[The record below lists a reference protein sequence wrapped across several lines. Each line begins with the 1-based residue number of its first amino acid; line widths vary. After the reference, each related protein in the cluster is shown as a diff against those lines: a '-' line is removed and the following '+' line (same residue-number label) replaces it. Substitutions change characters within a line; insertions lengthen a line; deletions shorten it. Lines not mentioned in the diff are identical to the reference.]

1 MRSEEQNNEL
11 ALVVA
16 FDSAASALAFAK
28 HAPAAGLT
36 GRLIPIPRN
45 LSAGCGMAWKEKPVQ
60 NKTIETLIETLAID
74 DARMVEMHL
83 A

>member
-16 FDSAASALAFAK
+16 FDSTASALAFAK
-28 HAPAAGLT
+28 HAPAAGLA

-45 LSAGCGMAWKEKPVQ
+45 LSAGCGMAWKEKPAHK
-60 NKTIETLIETLAID
+60 KTVEELIESLSID